1 MSFDLWGFSS
11 TPFFSAPAG
20 LFGAVCLGVAVLLGV
35 GALYFSLGGF
45 LRLKAVQWLA
55 FAGLLLAGFALGQLF
70 ILRVP
75 ADILPPPGLPAEPQ
89 RPGFALFALLP
100 AFLAGG
106 WLGVGPA
113 LVVGFVTGFSR
124 AAWETYSV
132 FTPFEFM
139 FVAGAAAW
147 AMRQDYR
154 GWPGALLRRP
164 ALAGL
169 GVGLAFC
176 LFLFFPYLAYSES
189 ASLPAWDY
197 VWSRTVAAIPV
208 FVGQAALAG
217 LLAGLVRQGLP
228 ATWPVGKGLQ
238 PPPYAASLSRK
249 LLFLLMPLFGLGLL
263 VLFWANIT
271 IATDVATRLVVDQM
285 GNAADA
291 ASRGIPFFIQT
302 GQNLIVN
309 IASQD
314 ELLTA
319 DTPTRTA
326 LLSTSL
332 RAVPFFRQLTLL
344 DGDLLPLAGYPAS
357 PSDLP
362 PLRGEEAQLARLA
375 LAGIP
380 QNTTAYPDTLGQPVD
395 LVFAAPINAP
405 GGGPGAV
412 LVGRADLANSPLMQ
426 SVASSLVGLAGGLG
440 QGFILDEYGLIIY
453 HPDPTRLLDTF
464 EPEASATRL
473 STRLTGATAYQDK
486 APDGTRRLV
495 LYYPVPGHPWTIYVT
510 VPNFVVLTL
519 AAQIATPIVLLLL
532 SVGVI
537 GLLLVLIVAKG
548 VTRPAEA
555 LALAAQRISE
565 GQLDQPVPVYSEDE
579 IGRAGLAFERM
590 RQRLRARLDEL
601 GMLLRVSQG
610 VASSL
615 NLDDALPPILNGA
628 LSATSAAGAR
638 IVLVAGSPAD
648 ELSLHES
655 LSSNG
660 AQAAPPAF
668 IAGPAADIMAPMD
681 RGILQLT
688 RDEGRAAIANLARA
702 KAVLDVSPVAGRLHA
717 LIALPLRQEN
727 NYYGAFWLAYD
738 QAHTFSES
746 EVNFL
751 TTLASQAAVS
761 VANSRL
767 FEAAEQGRQRLAAIL
782 ASTPDA
788 VVVTDR
794 NERVLLVNPAAEAA
808 FALAGQAVIGRPV
821 SQVLRDAELVK
832 LFQAGQ
838 GQLPKTAGE
847 FQIGAGRTLYASA
860 STIIGADGSALGRV
874 CVLRDVTHFK
884 ELDQMKSEFVA
895 TVSHDLR
902 APLTFMRGYATM
914 LPMVGALNEKQKEF
928 GDKIVAGVEQMT
940 VLIDDLLDLGRIEA
954 GVGLAREPVQM
965 TAVINEVVETLTPHA
980 LSRGLKLQVELPA
993 SLPRLSGD
1001 YILLRQALTNLVDNA
1016 LKYTP
1021 SGGEVRLRASTDEV
1035 DFLFTVSDTGVGIA
1049 PADQAHLFEKF
1060 FRVRQR
1066 GSTQVKGSG
1075 LGLAI
1080 VKSIVER
1087 HGGKVWLESKLG
1099 KGSTFYVTLPLAVP
1113 APRAPM
1119 VM

>member
-1 MSFDLWGFSS
+1 MSFDLWGFSGS
-11 TPFFSAPAG
+11 PFFSAPAG
-20 LFGAVCLGVAVLLGV
+20 LFGFGLLAVCALLALI
-35 GALYFSLGGF
+35 ALYTNLDSLLRLNRRRWLILIGLAAAGF
-45 LRLKAVQWLA
+45 LLA
-55 FAGLLLAGFALGQLF
+55 QLL

-89 RPGFALFALLP
+89 RPGFALFVLLP

-113 LVVGFVTGFSR
+113 LIVGFLTGLSR

-139 FVAGAAAW
+139 LVAGAAAW

-164 ALAGL
+164 FAAGL
-169 GVGLAFC
+169 AVGLAAC
-176 LFLFFPYLAYSES
+176 LLLFFSYLAYSDTV
-189 ASLPAWDY
+189 SLPAWDY
-197 VWSRTVAAIPV
+197 VWSRTAAAIPG

-228 ATWPVGKGLQ
+228 ASWPVGRGLQ
-238 PPPYAASLSRK
+238 PPPYVASLSRK
-249 LLFLLMPLFGLGLL
+249 LLFLLIPLFILGLII
-263 VLFWANIT
+263 LFWANIT
-271 IATDVATRLVVDQM
+271 IATDVATRLMVDQM

-302 GQNLIVN
+302 GQNLILN
-309 IASQD
+309 IANQP

-319 DTPTRTA
+319 DAPTRTG
-326 LLSTSL
+326 LLSRSL
-332 RAVPFFRQLTLL
+332 RDVPFFRQLTLL
-344 DGDLLPLAGYPAS
+344 DADLQPLAGYPLGPDELA
-357 PSDLP
+357 
-362 PLRGEEAQLARLA
+362 PLRREDAQLARLA

-380 QNTTAYPDTLGQPVD
+380 QNTTAYPAAPGEPVD
-395 LVFAAPINAP
+395 LVFAAPVNGP
-405 GGGPGAV
+405 SGGPAAV
-412 LVGRADLANSPLMQ
+412 VVGRADLANSPLMQ

-453 HPDPTRLLDTF
+453 HPDPSRLLDTF
-464 EPEASATRL
+464 VPEPSARPL
-473 STRLTGATAYQDK
+473 PANLAGATAYQDK

-510 VPNFVVLTL
+510 VPNFVVLSL
-519 AAQIATPIVLLLL
+519 AAQIATPIVALLVT
-532 SVGVI
+532 VGAI
-537 GLLLVLIVAKG
+537 GLILVLIVAKG

-555 LALAAQRISE
+555 LALAAQRISD
-565 GQLDQPVPVYSEDE
+565 GQLDQPVRVDSEDE

-590 RQRLRARLDEL
+590 RERLRARLDEL
-601 GMLLRVSQG
+601 GLLLRVAQG

-615 NLDDALPPILNGA
+615 NPDESLPPLLDGA
-628 LSATSAAGAR
+628 LSTTHAAGAR
-638 IVLVAGSPAD
+638 IVLVPGSSAGQPPVLD
-648 ELSLHES
+648 GSLA
-655 LSSNG
+655 NG
-660 AQAAPPAF
+660 ASVPHAYVAGAAAEV
-668 IAGPAADIMAPMD
+668 MAPLD

-702 KAVLDVSPVAGRLHA
+702 KAVLDVSPVAGRLQA
-717 LIALPLRQEN
+717 LIALPLRQESTFL
-727 NYYGAFWLAYD
+727 GALWLAYD
-738 QAHTFSES
+738 QPHTFADA

-751 TTLASQAAVS
+751 TTLASQAAVA
-761 VANSRL
+761 VANARL

-794 NERVLLVNPAAEAA
+794 NERVLLLNPAAEAA
-808 FALAGQAVIGRPV
+808 FSLAGQPVIGRPV
-821 SQVLRDAELVK
+821 AQVLRDPELVK
-832 LFQAGQ
+832 LLQTNHGQ
-838 GQLPKTAGE
+838 RPQTAGE
-847 FQIGAGRTLYASA
+847 FEIGAGRTLYASA

-914 LPMVGALNEKQKEF
+914 LPMVGALNEKQREF
-928 GDKIVAGVEQMT
+928 GDKIVAGIEHMT

-965 TAVINEVVETLTPHA
+965 TQVINEVVETLRPHA
-980 LSRGLKLQVELPA
+980 VNRGLKLHVDVPA
-993 SLPRLSGD
+993 ALPRLSGD

-1016 LKYTP
+1016 IKYTP
-1021 SGGEVRLRASTDEV
+1021 SGGEVHLRASTDDV
-1035 DFLFTVSDTGVGIA
+1035 DFLFSVVDTGVGIA

-1099 KGSTFYVTLPLAVP
+1099 KGSTFSLTLPLAVP
-1113 APRAPM
+1113 TPRPA
-1119 VM
+1119 VVA